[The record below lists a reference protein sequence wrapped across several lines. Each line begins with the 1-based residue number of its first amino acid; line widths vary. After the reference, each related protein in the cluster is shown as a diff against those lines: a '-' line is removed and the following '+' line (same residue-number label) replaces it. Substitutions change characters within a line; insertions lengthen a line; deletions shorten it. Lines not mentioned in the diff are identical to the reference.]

1 MDICPMQG
9 NKVLMSFEP
18 RKSLKVVD
26 IKKYCLNICRSLVPI
41 KKKKLPFPRIEN
53 FSNFKN
59 GEISKKQPEE
69 SFLTLHKTKI

>member
-1 MDICPMQG
+1 MQG
-9 NKVLMSFEP
+9 NKVLMSFEL
-18 RKSLKVVD
+18 RKTLKVVD
-26 IKKYCLNICRSLVPI
+26 IKKYCLNIRRSQVPI
-41 KKKKLPFPRIEN
+41 KKKLPFPRIEN